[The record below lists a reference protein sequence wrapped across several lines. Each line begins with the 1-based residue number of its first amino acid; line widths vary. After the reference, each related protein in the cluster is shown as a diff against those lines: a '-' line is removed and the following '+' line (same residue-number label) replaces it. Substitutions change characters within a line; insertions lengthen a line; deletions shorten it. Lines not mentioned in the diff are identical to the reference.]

1 LTSPLLAP
9 TAASCKLNL
18 FVYQEKMQGG
28 ALRVVGDKT
37 VSNVQ
42 YPVTLN
48 NHTQWVVNTIYGNDN
63 RRYVFNTVDHHVIV
77 INWGFSG
84 GREKNCQSGKSPAT
98 LP

>member
-1 LTSPLLAP
+1 
-9 TAASCKLNL
+9 
-18 FVYQEKMQGG
+18 MQGG
-28 ALRVVGDKT
+28 AVRVVGDKT